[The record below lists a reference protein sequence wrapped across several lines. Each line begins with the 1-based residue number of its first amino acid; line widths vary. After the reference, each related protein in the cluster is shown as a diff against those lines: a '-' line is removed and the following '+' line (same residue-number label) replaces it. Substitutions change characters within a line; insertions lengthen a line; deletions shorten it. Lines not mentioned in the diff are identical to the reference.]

1 MGGSICGGVISE
13 SQMMKGIKKNPYA
26 YMMSYTLP
34 DKQYKKWV
42 ELLKEKKDKEAHK
55 IFEKYAYSAI

>member
-1 MGGSICGGVISE
+1 
-13 SQMMKGIKKNPYA
+13 
-26 YMMSYTLP
+26 MMSYTLP